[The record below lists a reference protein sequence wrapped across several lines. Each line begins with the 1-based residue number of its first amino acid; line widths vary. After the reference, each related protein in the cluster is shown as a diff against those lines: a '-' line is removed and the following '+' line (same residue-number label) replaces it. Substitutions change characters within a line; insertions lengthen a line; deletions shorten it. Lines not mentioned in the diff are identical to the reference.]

1 MAERIKRIKEEVLG
15 IVSILGGIYIGLS
28 LVTHK
33 KWDPSLFTF
42 TNSSSKNYGGIVG
55 AYMSDALL
63 MIIGISAFAI
73 PLFIVVYGVKRLFR
87 KEGHRIHLIGALLFV
102 LSSSILLSLMSATFN
117 LKVESD
123 PGGIT
128 GLFISDFIRNLLSI
142 PGAYIFRWQYSCLLS
157 CFSARY
163 HWYRLY

>member
-1 MAERIKRIKEEVLG
+1 MAERIIGPGKRVKDEVLG

-63 MIIGISAFAI
+63 MIIGHIS
-73 PLFIVVYGVKRLFR
+73 LCY
-87 KEGHRIHLIGALLFV
+87 
-102 LSSSILLSLMSATFN
+102 SA
-117 LKVESD
+117 V
-123 PGGIT
+123 
-128 GLFISDFIRNLLSI
+128 
-142 PGAYIFRWQYSCLLS
+142 YSCI
-157 CFSARY
+157 R
-163 HWYRLY
+163 R

>member
-1 MAERIKRIKEEVLG
+1 MAERIKRVKDEVLG

-42 TNSSSKNYGGIVG
+42 TNSSSKNNGGIVG

-73 PLFIVVYGVKRLFR
+73 PLFILVYGVKRLLR
-87 KEGHRIHLIGALLFV
+87 KEAHRIHLIGSLLFV
-102 LSSSILLSLMSATFN
+102 LSSAMLLSLMSATFN
-117 LKVESD
+117 LKAENN

-128 GLFISDFIRNLLSI
+128 GLFIADFIRNLLSI
-142 PGAYIFRWQYSCLLS
+142 PGAYIF
-157 CFSARY
+157 
-163 HWYRLY
+163 

>member
-1 MAERIKRIKEEVLG
+1 MAERIKRVKDEVLG

-42 TNSSSKNYGGIVG
+42 TNSSTKNYGGIVG
-55 AYMSDALL
+55 AYMADALL

-73 PLFIVVYGVKRLFR
+73 PLFIVVYGVNSS
-87 KEGHRIHLIGALLFV
+87 RILQEIFYQYPER
-102 LSSSILLSLMSATFN
+102 IF
-117 LKVESD
+117 
-123 PGGIT
+123 
-128 GLFISDFIRNLLSI
+128 
-142 PGAYIFRWQYSCLLS
+142 FRWQYSCLPS
-157 CFSARY
+157 YFSARC